1 MEEFKNYLDQITATT
16 ELKEKTKTYVKTRL
30 ADQSNQKAAVKNR
43 NWAMK
48 KIIVSTVALAACAVL
63 AVGGYAYCSTAV
75 NYVSFDINPS
85 IELGINAFN
94 KVVSVE
100 AYNDDGSN
108 LILETDVIGM
118 PIKQAINLL
127 VKEAVDQGYMA
138 DDGSTVI
145 SVTAESDNEDDAA
158 DIQEESEDGVSEA
171 LLTKNIQ
178 AIVYANCSSLELRT
192 KAKELGISPG
202 KYKLIA
208 ILCELDPSI
217 DPEDCRNMKI
227 TDIIVKAN
235 EIISA
240 NDNSELIDD
249 SGLQLIVNAANQV
262 MNARNNGNKEDKIN
276 QGQQN
281 RNQNANENKLDK
293 ENTTGNSG
301 QKIDKNDKQK
311 IDDTD
316 EQESDCDQQQIREQQ
331 RIEQQEQQEDKQQE
345 QQEREQER
353 QENSQT

>member
-1 MEEFKNYLDQITATT
+1 MITATT
-16 ELKEKTKTYVKTRL
+16 ELKEKTKTYVKAGL
-30 ADQSNQKAAVKNR
+30 ADQSNQKTEVKNR

-100 AYNDDGSN
+100 AYNDDGSD

-145 SVTAESDNEDDAA
+145 SVTAESNNEEDAA
-158 DIQEESEDGVSEA
+158 DLQEESEDGVSEA

-217 DPEDCRNMKI
+217 NPEDCRYMKI

-240 NDNSELIDD
+240 SSDTDDSD

-262 MNARNNGNKEDKIN
+262 MNAKNNGNKEDKIN
-276 QGQQN
+276 SGQQN
-281 RNQNANENKLDK
+281 RNQNTSENKLDK
-293 ENTTGNSG
+293 EDTTENSG
-301 QKIDKNDKQK
+301 QKIDKNDKEK
-311 IDDTD
+311 
-316 EQESDCDQQQIREQQ
+316 SSLRAGN
-331 RIEQQEQQEDKQQE
+331 R
-345 QQEREQER
+345 RY
-353 QENSQT
+353 